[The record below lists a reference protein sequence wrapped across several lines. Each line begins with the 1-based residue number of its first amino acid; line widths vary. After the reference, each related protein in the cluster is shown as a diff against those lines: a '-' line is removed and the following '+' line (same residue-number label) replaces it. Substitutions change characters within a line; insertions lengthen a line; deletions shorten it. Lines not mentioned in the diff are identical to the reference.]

1 MGGPAGPCPDPA
13 VSLAASAGALAL
25 HGAHLLDG
33 GHRDADG
40 DRGSSFQGLS
50 KHLRIFNRTFIRI
63 FISTFIRARIQAAHY
78 AETNGPSD
86 L

>member
-1 MGGPAGPCPDPA
+1 MGGPAGPGPDPA

-25 HGAHLLDG
+25 HGAHLFDG

-40 DRGSSFQGLS
+40 DRGSSFQGSS
-50 KHLRIFNRTFIRI
+50 KHLRIFIT
-63 FISTFIRARIQAAHY
+63 TFIRARIQEAHH